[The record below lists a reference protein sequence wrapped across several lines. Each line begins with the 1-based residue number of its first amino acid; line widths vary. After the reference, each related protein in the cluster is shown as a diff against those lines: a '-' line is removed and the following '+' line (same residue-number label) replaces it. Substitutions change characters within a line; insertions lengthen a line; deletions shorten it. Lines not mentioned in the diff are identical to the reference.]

1 MATVT
6 FDTLKFVETLKEAG
20 VPEPQA
26 KAFSTA
32 VQESQE
38 AADLATKADL
48 REYESVIRGDL
59 EKLETGLRHE
69 MSELET
75 GLRHEMSELEAGLR
89 HEMNELKTGLRHEM
103 NELKTG
109 LRHEMNELE
118 TSLRHEIG
126 DLHHEIKELELRI
139 DTRFEKVHGEMLLTK
154 WMLGLLLAGVASLVL
169 KAFFGA

>member
-103 NELKTG
+103 NEL
-109 LRHEMNELE
+109 E